1 MRLCI
6 YAQKVHNSIRE
17 KYENNKKIE
26 NNNPV
31 VESWLCPCPRRLLS
45 WCCGYLA
52 PIVPHTR
59 ALGEAG
65 VLRLRA
71 CTAPEYKR

>member
-1 MRLCI
+1 MLKKCIIRSEKNMRTT
-6 YAQKVHNSIRE
+6 
-17 KYENNKKIE
+17 KKIE

-52 PIVPHTR
+52 PIGPHTR

>member
-1 MRLCI
+1 MLKKCIIRSEKNMRTT
-6 YAQKVHNSIRE
+6 
-17 KYENNKKIE
+17 KKIE